1 MRKLHLTLFQHD
13 VIEFAIHVDD
23 GAQQRQFVSSSG
35 SSVNVIP

>member
-13 VIEFAIHVDD
+13 VIEFVDD
-23 GAQQRQFVSSSG
+23 GAKQRQFVSSSG